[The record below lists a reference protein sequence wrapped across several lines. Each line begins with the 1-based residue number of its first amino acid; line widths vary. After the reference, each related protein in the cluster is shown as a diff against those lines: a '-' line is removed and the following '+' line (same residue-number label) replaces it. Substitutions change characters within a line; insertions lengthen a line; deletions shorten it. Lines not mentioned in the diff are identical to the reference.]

1 MLECFKSHHK
11 NHVCQLA
18 CWFEEWN
25 ALYHWIESLLLPQ
38 SFFLKHRVYVSI
50 LPLSCVKQV
59 HISSTAF
66 NYLAL
71 QIHLLWFSYCHFGCL
86 CNSCHLHSSVVL
98 LVHYLYSFD
107 KKNKYISGQLMDG
120 LFNSWYL
127 KVWERCS
134 PGKVT
139 FFLKRRVMSLI
150 FCNQGSLRR
159 RHVICLLFFATK
171 TYRYFHHSGL
181 LIWSVEC
188 ILVFESLILPL
199 SFFWNAECMSK
210 YCHCLVL
217 IPICSI
223 WLSF

>member
-86 CNSCHLHSSVVL
+86 CNSCHLHSSIVL

-107 KKNKYISGQLMDG
+107 KKINIFPANWWMDYSIRDIWKSE
-120 LFNSWYL
+120 NVARQARW
-127 KVWERCS
+127 
-134 PGKVT
+134 P
-139 FFLKRRVMSLI
+139 FFLKEGL
-150 FCNQGSLRR
+150 
-159 RHVICLLFFATK
+159 CLLFFATK
-171 TYRYFHHSGL
+171 DL
-181 LIWSVEC
+181 
-188 ILVFESLILPL
+188 
-199 SFFWNAECMSK
+199 
-210 YCHCLVL
+210 
-217 IPICSI
+217 
-223 WLSF
+223 

>member
-18 CWFEEWN
+18 CWFEELN

-107 KKNKYISGQLMDG
+107 QKNKYISGQLMDG
-120 LFNSWYL
+120 LFNWSNGNISSLALVKYCPVYLPWPWDTLVMPAFIYL
-127 KVWERCS
+127 KV
-134 PGKVT
+134 
-139 FFLKRRVMSLI
+139 
-150 FCNQGSLRR
+150 
-159 RHVICLLFFATK
+159 
-171 TYRYFHHSGL
+171 
-181 LIWSVEC
+181 
-188 ILVFESLILPL
+188 
-199 SFFWNAECMSK
+199 
-210 YCHCLVL
+210 
-217 IPICSI
+217 
-223 WLSF
+223 

>member
-1 MLECFKSHHK
+1 MS
-11 NHVCQLA
+11 V
-18 CWFEEWN
+18 
-25 ALYHWIESLLLPQ
+25 SLLIRRVECIISLDRIFASTQ
-38 SFFLKHRVYVSI
+38 GASTLCCFVGSLFIFFWS
-50 LPLSCVKQV
+50 
-59 HISSTAF
+59 
-66 NYLAL
+66 
-71 QIHLLWFSYCHFGCL
+71 
-86 CNSCHLHSSVVL
+86 
-98 LVHYLYSFD
+98 
-107 KKNKYISGQLMDG
+107 KNKYISGQLMDG

-199 SFFWNAECMSK
+199 SFFWNAECLPE
-210 YCHCLVL
+210 YCHFLVL
-217 IPICSI
+217 SPICSN
-223 WLSF
+223 WPSF